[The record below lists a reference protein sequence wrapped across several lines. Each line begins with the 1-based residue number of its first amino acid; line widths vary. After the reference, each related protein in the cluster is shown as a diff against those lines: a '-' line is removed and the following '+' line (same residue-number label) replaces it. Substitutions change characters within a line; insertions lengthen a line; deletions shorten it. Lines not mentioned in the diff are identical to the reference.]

1 MILNDSEYIDRWLDT
16 DGDDYFDI
24 ASLITIS
31 IDKLGVSVTCFAK
44 SVQELTRT
52 TEDSMV
58 ENAVVTRYNLLFTQ

>member
-1 MILNDSEYIDRWLDT
+1 MIRNILIDDWILIV
-16 DGDDYFDI
+16 DDDFDI

-58 ENAVVTRYNLLFTQ
+58 ENAVVTRYNLLFT

>member
-1 MILNDSEYIDRWLDT
+1 MIRNILIDDWILIV
-16 DGDDYFDI
+16 DDYFDI

-58 ENAVVTRYNLLFTQ
+58 ENAVVTRYNLLFT

>member
-58 ENAVVTRYNLLFTQ
+58 ENAVVTRYNLLFT

>member
-1 MILNDSEYIDRWLDT
+1 MIRNILIDDWILIV
-16 DGDDYFDI
+16 DDYFDI